1 LVYNDDLGNEI
12 SDGFYFT
19 IRWKNLS
26 GNKLLHNMLLF
37 GLAGIPLSITGSSQE
52 GIRICVSLLKEGQ
65 FCELKKRVSDLANY
79 LL

>member
-1 LVYNDDLGNEI
+1 
-12 SDGFYFT
+12 
-19 IRWKNLS
+19 
-26 GNKLLHNMLLF
+26 MLLF